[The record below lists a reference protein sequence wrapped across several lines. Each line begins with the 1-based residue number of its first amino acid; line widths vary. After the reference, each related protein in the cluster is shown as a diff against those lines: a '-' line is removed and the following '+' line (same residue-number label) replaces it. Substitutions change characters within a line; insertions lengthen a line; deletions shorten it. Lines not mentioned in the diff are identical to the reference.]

1 LGHVQLCLGVILA
14 TEQAEKR
21 GGQRNR
27 ELLWSTPLSDQL
39 DLRKTSC
46 ICSWALS
53 TQQCSV
59 ARNPN
64 SSSSFPS
71 LDNIMSYFSKP
82 PLLQHV
88 IPPII
93 FEVVVDTNEDDVV
106 PVSQLPHLAVDLT
119 DLNAHP
125 SRSTVPRDLAASP
138 RHVMAALA
146 AIGCLHVE
154 IQRY

>member
-1 LGHVQLCLGVILA
+1 
-14 TEQAEKR
+14 
-21 GGQRNR
+21 
-27 ELLWSTPLSDQL
+27 
-39 DLRKTSC
+39 
-46 ICSWALS
+46 
-53 TQQCSV
+53 
-59 ARNPN
+59 
-64 SSSSFPS
+64 
-71 LDNIMSYFSKP
+71 MSYFSKP

-88 IPPII
+88 MPPII

-125 SRSTVPRDLAASP
+125 SCSHSKPVPRDLAASP